1 MDTIIGIGAAGC
13 RIADEF
19 EKYPQYD
26 IYKIDVGISGPNC
39 YSIPVQKSHQDYE
52 ENIPDLQGFLGGVEG
67 DVLVVV
73 GGGGKVSG
81 ITLRV
86 MSQLKGCTLHVLYVR
101 PVLSQL
107 NQTAFLQERL
117 VFNVFQEYAR
127 SGVFRNLYLFSN
139 ESLEDMVGDVSLLEF
154 NSALNK
160 QIVNAIH
167 FVNIFNHSQPI
178 LDSSEPPK
186 EIARI
191 CTFGV
196 QNIKDGSEKDMFPI
210 QNICNKIYYYAIKED
225 DLKTD
230 TKLIKNIREQIS
242 KNEIRPSYQIHST
255 KYPESFCYTIS
266 YSSRI
271 QSA

>member
-19 EKYPQYD
+19 AKYPQYD
-26 IYKIDVGISGPNC
+26 VYKIDVGISGPNC
-39 YSIPVQKSHQDYE
+39 YAMPPQKTHQAYE
-52 ENIPDLQGFLGGVEG
+52 ENVPRMEGFLGGVEG
-67 DVLVVV
+67 DTLVVV
-73 GGGGKVSG
+73 GGGGKISG
-81 ITLRV
+81 ITLQV
-86 MSQLKGCTLHVLYVR
+86 MQQLEGCNLHVLYVR
-101 PVLSQL
+101 PVISGL

-117 VFNVFQEYAR
+117 VFHVLQEYAR
-127 SGVFRNLYLFSN
+127 SGVFKKLFVVSN
-139 ESLEDMVGDVSLLEF
+139 ENLEEMIGDVPLLEF
-154 NSALNK
+154 NAALNR
-160 QIVNAIH
+160 QIVNAVH
-167 FVNIFNHSQPI
+167 FINIFNHSQPV

-196 QNIKDGSEKDMFPI
+196 QNIKDGSERDMFPI
-210 QNICNKIYYYAIKED
+210 ENVCNKMYYYAIKED

-230 TKLIKNIREQIS
+230 TKLVKNIREQLS

-271 QSA
+271 QSP